1 MIFNLNLIME
11 NIIQETKEIKVQS
24 AYIPSN
30 WKKNQ
35 DNKAMGYLN
44 WMAYTIQSKEYT
56 NDQQLSDALLIFNN

>member
-1 MIFNLNLIME
+1 ME
-11 NIIQETKEIKVQS
+11 NTIQETQEVKVQS

>member
-1 MIFNLNLIME
+1 ME
-11 NIIQETKEIKVQS
+11 NIIQETQEVKVQS

>member
-1 MIFNLNLIME
+1 ME

>member
-1 MIFNLNLIME
+1 MTTE
-11 NIIQETKEIKVQS
+11 NQTQETQEIKVQS

-56 NDQQLSDALLIFNN
+56 NDQQLSDALLIFNK

>member
-1 MIFNLNLIME
+1 MTTE
-11 NIIQETKEIKVQS
+11 NQTQEVQKIKVQS
-24 AYIPSN
+24 SYIPSN

-56 NDQQLSDALLIFNN
+56 NDQQLSDALLTFNK

>member
-1 MIFNLNLIME
+1 MTTE
-11 NIIQETKEIKVQS
+11 NQTQETQEIKVQS

-56 NDQQLSDALLIFNN
+56 NDQQLSDALLTFYK

>member
-1 MIFNLNLIME
+1 MTTE
-11 NIIQETKEIKVQS
+11 NQTQETQEIKVQS

-56 NDQQLSDALLIFNN
+56 NDQQLSDALLTFRK

>member
-1 MIFNLNLIME
+1 ME
-11 NIIQETKEIKVQS
+11 NIIQETQEVKVQS

-56 NDQQLSDALLIFNN
+56 NDQQLSDALLTFNK

>member
-1 MIFNLNLIME
+1 MN
-11 NIIQETKEIKVQS
+11 QEINTPQEIKVQS

-44 WMAYTIQSKEYT
+44 WMAYTIQSKEYA
-56 NDQQLSDALLIFNN
+56 NDQKVSDALLTFNN

>member
-1 MIFNLNLIME
+1 MTTE
-11 NIIQETKEIKVQS
+11 NQTQETQEIKVQS

>member
-1 MIFNLNLIME
+1 MTTE
-11 NIIQETKEIKVQS
+11 NQTQETQEIKVQS

-35 DNKAMGYLN
+35 DKKAMGYLN

-56 NDQQLSDALLIFNN
+56 NDQQLSDALLIFNK

>member
-1 MIFNLNLIME
+1 MDSQI
-11 NIIQETKEIKVQS
+11 ETTQEIKVKS

-44 WMAYTIQSKEYT
+44 WMAYTIQSKEYA
-56 NDQQLSDALLIFNN
+56 NDQKVSDALLSFNK

>member
-1 MIFNLNLIME
+1 MTTE
-11 NIIQETKEIKVQS
+11 NQTQETQEIKVQN
-24 AYIPSN
+24 AYIPAN

-56 NDQQLSDALLIFNN
+56 NDQKVSDALLTFNN

>member
-1 MIFNLNLIME
+1 MDSQI
-11 NIIQETKEIKVQS
+11 ETTQEIKVQS

-44 WMAYTIQSKEYT
+44 WMAYTIQSKEYA
-56 NDQQLSDALLIFNN
+56 NDQKVSDALLTFNN

>member
-1 MIFNLNLIME
+1 ME
-11 NIIQETKEIKVQS
+11 NIIQETQEVKVQS

-44 WMAYTIQSKEYT
+44 WMAYTIQSKQYT
-56 NDQQLSDALLIFNN
+56 DDQQVSDALLTFNK